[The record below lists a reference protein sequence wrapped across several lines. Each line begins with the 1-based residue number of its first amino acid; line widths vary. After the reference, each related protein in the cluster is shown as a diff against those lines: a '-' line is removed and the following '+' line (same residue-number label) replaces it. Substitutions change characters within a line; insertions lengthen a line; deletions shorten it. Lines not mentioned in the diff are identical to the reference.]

1 MVRKVFNWIGNLILV
16 SSFAL
21 LLFVLVVPYKFDLS
35 FHKVIG
41 TSMEPSIRLGEVVA
55 LREIDPR
62 KVDVGAVI
70 GFRAPGVDTPVVHRV
85 VKIVL
90 DEEGRRVG
98 FITKG
103 DNVEDEDPWV
113 VAPEDVLGIV
123 VFHIPFV
130 GFWEELLR
138 TPIGF
143 GLFILLPGIG
153 LITLQVRDMLKPV
166 SRVPPRRA
174 TRPFRVRWDV
184 VYLLAGLLL
193 VIAVGFQS
201 SRRVQVRPLALLAS
215 TSQQSDGETV
225 LSVTRNFR
233 NDGPVPLLIA
243 VVPQQPAVSANPP
256 FVWLSPGQTKR
267 VHLQGP
273 PKGGVAVVGFLP
285 ILPSE
290 VLVGLAR
297 RNARLAPLIATW
309 FVALPFLLVGAW
321 LLRDEALSDRQ
332 RRRLRLRSRYG

>member
-1 MVRKVFNWIGNLILV
+1 MVRKAFNWIGNLILA

-21 LLFVLVVPYKFDLS
+21 LLLVLVAPYQFDLS

-55 LREIDPR
+55 LRQVDPR
-62 KVDVGAVI
+62 TVDVGMVI

-85 VKIVL
+85 VRIVL

-98 FITKG
+98 FNTKG

-113 VAPEDVLGIV
+113 VAPEDVLGVV

-153 LITLQVRDMLKPV
+153 VIVLQVKDMLEPAP
-166 SRVPPRRA
+166 RVPRRRME
-174 TRPFRVRWDV
+174 RPSRTRWDL
-184 VYLLAGLLL
+184 VYLLVGLL
-193 VIAVGFQS
+193 VVMFVGFQAS
-201 SRRVQVRPLALLAS
+201 GRVQVRAL
-215 TSQQSDGETV
+215 TSFAPDSEQGDGKSV

-233 NDGPVPLLIA
+233 NDGPVPLLLAI
-243 VVPQQPAVSANPP
+243 VPQEPGLSAVPS
-256 FVWLSPGQTKR
+256 FVWLSPGQTER

-273 PKGGVAVVGFLP
+273 PDGMVAVVGFLP

-290 VLVGLAR
+290 VLAGLAR
-297 RNARLAPLIATW
+297 WNPRLAPLVATW
-309 FVALPFLLVGAW
+309 LVASPFLLLGAW
-321 LLRDEALSDRQ
+321 LQSEARSVDWNQ
-332 RRRLRLRSRYG
+332 RLRLRSRYG